1 MKKLFFIL
9 IFCLNFLPVQDLSAC
24 PKNNHTPKINLYT
37 SYGKLTYDNS
47 KNNAQITEIASKYGI
62 LEKGIF
68 ASGLST
74 IDINLDIV
82 LKTSGEELPDK
93 SICVYPENIDF
104 TISFSSPVIY
114 ISDQLKPNSCE
125 YNLVLRH
132 EQTHQQINSSALD
145 FFLPLFRSAANKI
158 AQNLKPIKIQNNS
171 EINKASNQLT
181 LEFNEKLTPLLNFF
195 KKQILQEQL
204 KLDNNENYKN
214 ESLICR

>member
-9 IFCLNFLPVQDLSAC
+9 IFYLNLYPVQALSAC
-24 PKNNHTPKINLYT
+24 PKDRDTPKIKLYT

-47 KNNAQITEIASKYGI
+47 KNNAQITEMALKYGI

-82 LKTSGEELPDK
+82 LKTSAEEQVDK
-93 SICVYPENIDF
+93 SFCIYPKNIDL
-104 TISFSSPVIY
+104 TISFSSPIIY
-114 ISDQLKPNSCE
+114 ISNKLQANSCE

-145 FFLPLFRSAANKI
+145 FFLPMFKIAANQI
-158 AQNLKPIKIQNNS
+158 AKNLKPIRIQDNS
-171 EINKASNQLT
+171 EIDTASNQLT
-181 LEFNEKLTPLLNFF
+181 TEFNEKLTPLLNFF

>member
-1 MKKLFFIL
+1 M
-9 IFCLNFLPVQDLSAC
+9 QDLSAC
-24 PKNNHTPKINLYT
+24 PKNNNTPKINLYT

-47 KNNAQITEIASKYGI
+47 KNNDQITEIASKYGI

-74 IDINLDIV
+74 IDINLDII

-114 ISDQLKPNSCE
+114 ISNQLKPYSCE

-145 FFLPLFRSAANKI
+145 FFLPLFKIAANKI
-158 AQNLKPIKIQNNS
+158 AQNLKLIKIQNNS

-181 LEFNEKLTPLLNFF
+181 LEFNEKLSPLLNFF

>member
-24 PKNNHTPKINLYT
+24 PKNNNTPKINLYT

-82 LKTSGEELPDK
+82 LKTFGEEQKNND
-93 SICVYPENIDF
+93 ICIYPENIDI

-114 ISDQLKPNSCE
+114 ISNQLKPYSCE

-145 FFLPLFRSAANKI
+145 FFLPMFKI
-158 AQNLKPIKIQNNS
+158 ATNEIAKNLKPIKIQDNS
-171 EINKASNQLT
+171 EVDTAPNKLT

>member
-24 PKNNHTPKINLYT
+24 PKSNNTPKINLYT

-74 IDINLDIV
+74 IDINLDII

-114 ISDQLKPNSCE
+114 ISNQLKPNSCE

-145 FFLPLFRSAANKI
+145 FFLPLFKIAANKI

>member
-9 IFCLNFLPVQDLSAC
+9 IFCLNFCYVQVLLAC
-24 PKNNHTPKINLYT
+24 SKDNNIPEIHLYS

-62 LEKGIF
+62 LEKGVF

-82 LKTSGEELPDK
+82 LKTSGEEQADK
-93 SICVYPENIDF
+93 NICVYPKNIDL
-104 TISFSSPVIY
+104 TISFSSPIIY
-114 ISDQLKPNSCE
+114 ISNKLQPNSCE
-125 YNLVLRH
+125 YNLVLLH

-145 FFLPLFRSAANKI
+145 FFLPMFKIAANEI
-158 AQNLKPIKIQNNS
+158 AKNLKPIKIQDKS
-171 EINKASNQLT
+171 KVDTASNQLT
-181 LEFNEKLTPLLNFF
+181 IEFNKKLTPLLKFF

-214 ESLICR
+214 ESLICH

>member
-1 MKKLFFIL
+1 M
-9 IFCLNFLPVQDLSAC
+9 QDLSAC
-24 PKNNHTPKINLYT
+24 PKNNNTPKINLYT

-114 ISDQLKPNSCE
+114 ISNQLKPYSCE

-158 AQNLKPIKIQNNS
+158 AQNLKPIKIHNNS

-195 KKQILQEQL
+195 KKQIG
-204 KLDNNENYKN
+204 N
-214 ESLICR
+214 SGV